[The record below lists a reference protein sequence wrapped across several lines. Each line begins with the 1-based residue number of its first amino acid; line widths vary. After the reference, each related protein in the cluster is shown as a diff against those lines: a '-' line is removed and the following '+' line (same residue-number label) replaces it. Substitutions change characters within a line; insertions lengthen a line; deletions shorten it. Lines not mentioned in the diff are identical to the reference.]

1 MTTEQRDTTLD
12 RVVAQSLKIGSYMGF
27 AILAA
32 ALLLMFAS
40 PAHGALFAKI
50 GVIVMIVTPPFRLV
64 IALIVFL
71 YERDYKYV
79 AITSGVLLILLLS
92 ALFGVGEH

>member
-1 MTTEQRDTTLD
+1 MSEKRDLRLD
-12 RVVAQSLKIGSYMGF
+12 RIVSQALKFGAYVGF

-32 ALLLMFAS
+32 ALVTTFVAPSYAMML
-40 PAHGALFAKI
+40 AKV
-50 GVIVMIVTPPFRLV
+50 GVIVMIATPPFRLL

-71 YERDYKYV
+71 YERDFRYA

-92 ALFGVGEH
+92 ALFGIGEH